1 VGPSGAVVVN
11 GTGAVQFGNGGVSFA
26 KGGQQNLNTA
36 FYTFA
41 GQQTQ
46 QIFNPA
52 QGQISF
58 NLTSSSN
65 FADRAALRSSES
77 ILDVYDNS
85 TEQFYFSVQAG
96 SVLVL
101 HYLTGG
107 TSEQTYAVPSGTED
121 VLFGKGKV
129 LSVQVVWNGSQN
141 NLYLNGKLV
150 KTASYTKA
158 AFNWTT
164 RSSFSIGAS
173 DVHGYGGGFFSCADA
188 ISAFL
193 VEDNPH
199 P

>member
-1 VGPSGAVVVN
+1 VN
-11 GTGAVQFGNGGVSFA
+11 GTGAVQFAGGGVSFA

-46 QIFNPA
+46 QIFDPT
-52 QGQISF
+52 QGQITF
-58 NLTSSSN
+58 NLTSGAN
-65 FADRAALRSSES
+65 FVDRAALRSSTS
-77 ILDVYDNS
+77 IFDVYDNS

-101 HYLTGG
+101 HYQTGG
-107 TSEQTYAVPSGTED
+107 TAEQSYVIPSGTED
-121 VLFGKGKV
+121 SLFGKGKV
-129 LSVQVVWNGSQN
+129 LSVQLLWNGSQN
-141 NLYLNGKLV
+141 NLYLNGNLV
-150 KTASYTKA
+150 KTASYSKA
-158 AFNWTT
+158 KFNWTS

-173 DVHGYGGGFFSCADA
+173 DVHTYGGGFFSSTDA
-188 ISAFL
+188 IGGLL

>member
-65 FADRAALRSSES
+65 FADRAASPSANAEA
-77 ILDVYDNS
+77 ILDVYDDS
-85 TEQFYFSVQAG
+85 REQFYFNVQAG
-96 SVLVL
+96 NVLVV

-107 TSEQTYAVPSGTED
+107 TSEQAYIVPLGTED
-121 VLFGKGKV
+121 ALFGKGKV
-129 LSVQVVWNGSQN
+129 LSVQLVWNGSQN
-141 NLYLNGKLV
+141 NLYLNGNLV
-150 KTASYTKA
+150 KTAVYTKGTG
-158 AFNWTT
+158 NWTT
-164 RSSFSIGAS
+164 RSSFSIGS
-173 DVHGYGGGFFSCADA
+173 KWGGFFSSTDA
-188 ISAFL
+188 ISGFL